1 MPVSLL
7 EVERILNVPSV
18 EVGLNVYL
26 EVEVV
31 IDVWDWEVEIK
42 VHDIVAVGLA
52 DTEQGIWTSCPVT
65 ELYEFWGIFTVGT
78 SREKQNGGC

>member
-18 EVGLNVYL
+18 EVGLNAYL

-65 ELYEFWGIFTVGT
+65 ELYEF
-78 SREKQNGGC
+78 